1 MADASHFYGKFAQ
14 HAFNGTADLDGG
26 SLIAILLDNTYTF
39 DADADEFI
47 ADLNGEVTDAS
58 YARKVLSGV
67 AFSYDAATNTVKFT
81 SAPFTFTGLAATWRH
96 MVLAISTGS
105 DATSPLVK
113 CTSHD
118 VDKTSSGADVTYTP
132 NAAGLGT
139 AIAN

>member
-1 MADASHFYGKFAQ
+1 MADVSHFYGKFAM

-26 SLIAILLDNTYTF
+26 TLVALLLDSTYTF
-39 DADADEFI
+39 DADADEFV
-47 ADLNGEVTDAS
+47 ADLAGELTDAS
-58 YARKVLSGV
+58 YARVTLANVS
-67 AFSYDAATNTVKFT
+67 FSYDAATNTVKIT
-81 SAPFTFTGLAATWRH
+81 SDPFIFPALSETWRH

-139 AIAN
+139 AVAP